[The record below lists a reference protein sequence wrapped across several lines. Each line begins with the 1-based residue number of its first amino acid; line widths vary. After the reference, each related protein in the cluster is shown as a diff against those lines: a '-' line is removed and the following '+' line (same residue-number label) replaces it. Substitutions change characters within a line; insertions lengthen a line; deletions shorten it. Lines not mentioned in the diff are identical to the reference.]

1 MLSATSRDRA
11 KYETTKGYSFPAP
24 QREKRQSLPASF
36 RSKSFAP
43 APPSQ
48 RCSVPRTTDNV
59 RLSFNNLCSRQI
71 AAATER
77 SLSRIGKLTSI
88 PVATQTISQGFR
100 PRNPKGTSIK
110 CPEFAS
116 KETDLHFKAGAI
128 LRMCFLNHITWQ
140 KCGHFTTITE
150 PCSEARRRSP
160 PTPCTSVHA
169 PKATTLPVQ
178 SGSCPD
184 QTKHPRRQDQSG
196 TSRPHLPTYGDGNA
210 VFCNGQAQ
218 R

>member
-1 MLSATSRDRA
+1 MFISNFEVEKTSESALIF
-11 KYETTKGYSFPAP
+11 SFKFFCSA
-24 QREKRQSLPASF
+24 R
-36 RSKSFAP
+36 
-43 APPSQ
+43 PSQ
-48 RCSVPRTTDNV
+48 HCPVSTTTDDV
-59 RLSFNNLCSRQI
+59 RLSCNSLCSRQI
-71 AAATER
+71 AATTTF
-77 SLSRIGKLTSI
+77 SLRDSKAHEHSSCNPDTLSGRPPAKSGGDKHQVSRIRKQRS
-88 PVATQTISQGFR
+88 R
-100 PRNPKGTSIK
+100 PN
-110 CPEFAS
+110 
-116 KETDLHFKAGAI
+116 FKAEAV
-128 LRMCFLNHITWQ
+128 LKMCFLNHITWQ

-178 SGSCPD
+178 SGACPD